1 MNVLV
6 LNEQQNQ
13 LQNIEVD
20 IIKSITGSFQAS
32 ELIALFKDFFY
43 NKMILDV
50 TALKDYNNPE
60 TYKELVEGLNP
71 DKVIFFLPEG
81 SDLCTSG
88 FLSRLITYGIYNFT
102 TNIEGVIY
110 LINNSNTYKDVEHI
124 QKMGEGEETVG
135 GTPEGY
141 TPVPMEQ
148 VTPPPME
155 PSREQ
160 EVQRLAQEEPMPT
173 PPPMVVQEPE
183 PIEQQTPQPTHT
195 PLEGVFYQKVSM
207 HLDRPQQQ
215 SFQQPT
221 PQPVQ
226 QQMFQQPMQQ
236 TIQQQMNQQPMNQ
249 PQQNIVNA
257 LVIGVQNVTDHAG
270 ATSLVY
276 MMKKELSSMYGQ
288 GVYAIEVEKN
298 DFLAYNDKQMISE
311 TADDLAKTIRKM
323 GDAKIIFVDLNGHDL
338 SNVCHDIIYLIEPS
352 IIKLH
357 SLMQRNKSIIAML
370 RGKKVVLNK
379 SLLTQKE
386 VQEFEYESGLQI
398 KYNMPPLN
406 DRKRNE
412 IIIDFMQRCN
422 IISNN
427 NSSGSQSGIFG
438 LFRK

>member
-71 DKVIFFLPEG
+71 DKVIFYLPEG

-124 QKMGEGEETVG
+124 QKMGEGTTDSGQYEE
-135 GTPEGY
+135 
-141 TPVPMEQ
+141 VPPTQMEQ
-148 VTPPPME
+148 VVPPPPLE

-160 EVQRLAQEEPMPT
+160 EVQRLAQEEPQPT
-173 PPPMVVQEPE
+173 QAPMF
-183 PIEQQTPQPTHT
+183 EQQPAQPMPQPTQ
-195 PLEGVFYQKVSM
+195 PPQQGVFYQKVSM

-215 SFQQPT
+215 PVQQPM

-226 QQMFQQPMQQ
+226 QQAP
-236 TIQQQMNQQPMNQ
+236 QQQMNQQ
-249 PQQNIVNA
+249 QNVGNV
-257 LVIGVQNVTDHAG
+257 LVIGVQNVTDNAG

-288 GVYAIEVEKN
+288 GVYAIEIEKS
-298 DFLAYNDKQMISE
+298 DFLAYNDKQMFSE

-323 GDAKIIFVDLNGHDL
+323 SDAKIIFVDLNGHDL
-338 SNVCHDIIYLIEPS
+338 GGICHDIIYLIEPS

-422 IISNN
+422 IISNT
-427 NSSGSQSGIFG
+427 NSGSSQSGIFG

>member
-6 LNEQQNQ
+6 LNEQQEQ

-43 NKMILDV
+43 NKMVLDV

-71 DKVIFFLPEG
+71 DKVIFYLPEG

-88 FLSRLITYGIYNFT
+88 FLSRLISFGIYNFT
-102 TNIEGVIY
+102 TNVEGVIY

-124 QKMGEGEETVG
+124 QKMGEAGDTSVNGQVETSQ
-135 GTPEGY
+135 
-141 TPVPMEQ
+141 PMPMNT
-148 VTPPPME
+148 VAPPPPIE
-155 PSREQ
+155 PSRESQ
-160 EVQRLAQEEPMPT
+160 IQRLAQEEQKAPM
-173 PPPMVVQEPE
+173 
-183 PIEQQTPQPTHT
+183 PIEQPT
-195 PLEGVFYQKVSM
+195 
-207 HLDRPQQQ
+207 QQQ
-215 SFQQPT
+215 VQ
-221 PQPVQ
+221 QPVQ
-226 QQMFQQPMQQ
+226 QQVYQQPVQ
-236 TIQQQMNQQPMNQ
+236 THLNT
-249 PQQNIVNA
+249 QNNNRVVFGI
-257 LVIGVQNVTDHAG
+257 QNVTDNAG
-270 ATSLVY
+270 ATSLIY
-276 MMKKELSSMYGQ
+276 MMKKELSSMYGK
-288 GVYAIEVEKN
+288 GVYAIEIEKN
-298 DFLAYNDKQMISE
+298 DFLAYNDKQMFSE
-311 TADDLAKTIRKM
+311 TTDDIGKTINKLQ
-323 GDAKIIFVDLNGHDL
+323 DAKIILIDLNGHDL
-338 SNVCHDIIYLIEPS
+338 GNICNDIIYLIEPS
-352 IIKLH
+352 IIRLH
-357 SLMQRNKSIIAML
+357 ELMQRNKSIIAML

-422 IISNN
+422 IISNT
-427 NSSGSQSGIFG
+427 NSSNSQSGIFG

>member
-6 LNEQQNQ
+6 LNEQQEQ

-71 DKVIFFLPEG
+71 DKVIFYLPEG

-88 FLSRLITYGIYNFT
+88 FLSRLISFGIYNFT

-124 QKMGEGEETVG
+124 QKMGESGEAPVNGQVETSQ
-135 GTPEGY
+135 
-141 TPVPMEQ
+141 PMSMNT
-148 VTPPPME
+148 VAPPPPIE
-155 PSREQ
+155 LSRESQ
-160 EVQRLAQEEPMPT
+160 IQRLAQEEQNKLNPVEQPAEQVIQQPM
-173 PPPMVVQEPE
+173 
-183 PIEQQTPQPTHT
+183 QQQAPQPM
-195 PLEGVFYQKVSM
+195 Q
-207 HLDRPQQQ
+207 
-215 SFQQPT
+215 
-221 PQPVQ
+221 QPVQ
-226 QQMFQQPMQQ
+226 QQVYQQPVQ
-236 TIQQQMNQQPMNQ
+236 THLY
-249 PQQNIVNA
+249 PQNNKVVYGI
-257 LVIGVQNVTDHAG
+257 QNVTDNAG
-270 ATSLVY
+270 ATSLIY

-288 GVYAIEVEKN
+288 GVYAIEIEKN

-311 TADDLAKTIRKM
+311 TADDLGKTINKLQ
-323 GDAKIIFVDLNGHDL
+323 DARIVLIDLNGHDL
-338 SNVCHDIIYLIEPS
+338 GNICNDIIYLIEPS
-352 IIKLH
+352 IIRLH
-357 SLMQRNKSIIAML
+357 ELMRRNKSIIAML

-422 IISNN
+422 IISNTN
-427 NSSGSQSGIFG
+427 TSNSQSGIFG

>member
-13 LQNIEVD
+13 LQNIEID

-43 NKMILDV
+43 NKMVLDV

-71 DKVIFFLPEG
+71 DKVIFYLPEG

-88 FLSRLITYGIYNFT
+88 FLSRLISYGIYNFT
-102 TNIEGVIY
+102 TNVEGVTY

-124 QKMGEGEETVG
+124 QKMGETG
-135 GTPEGY
+135 GQNENVQMDT
-141 TPVPMEQ
+141 TQNV
-148 VTPPPME
+148 VPPPME
-155 PSREQ
+155 PSTESQ
-160 EVQRLAQEEPMPT
+160 IQRLAQEEQQPVALPVE
-173 PPPMVVQEPE
+173 PVVQE
-183 PIEQQTPQPTHT
+183 TPQPTQ
-195 PLEGVFYQKVSM
+195 PPQQGVFYQNVSM
-207 HLDRPQQQ
+207 HLDRPQ
-215 SFQQPT
+215 

-226 QQMFQQPMQQ
+226 QQVQQPVKQNMNPPKGNN
-236 TIQQQMNQQPMNQ
+236 TIVVG
-249 PQQNIVNA
+249 I
-257 LVIGVQNVTDHAG
+257 QNVTDNAG
-270 ATSLVY
+270 ATSLIY

-288 GVYAIEVEKN
+288 GVYAIEIEKN
-298 DFLAYNDKQMISE
+298 DFLAYNDKQMFSE
-311 TADDLAKTIRKM
+311 TTDDLQKTIKKM
-323 GDAKIIFVDLNGHDL
+323 QDAKIVLIDLNGHDVG
-338 SNVCHDIIYLIEPS
+338 NICQDIIYLIEPS
-352 IIKLH
+352 IIRLH
-357 SLMQRNKSIIAML
+357 ALMQRNKSIIAML

-422 IISNN
+422 IISNK
-427 NSSGSQSGIFG
+427 NSGASQSGIFG